1 MNERLTGRVSG
12 TESSRVSGTESSRV
26 SGTESSRVSGTESYP
41 GFVGRRPRFLTWSAA
56 VVGAG
61 LLWAWGG
68 HRWIQS
74 GLRLLWVGST
84 QDVGALQEFVATSAQ
99 VLSGVLGFTLS
110 VVAIVVQ
117 LSADRFTP
125 KVTELFLREKVNF
138 YLFFFLILA
147 NVVSLWSSAALSL
160 YVRVGPAE
168 QQRLGLLIGLNLLL
182 GTASFLVLIPYF
194 RFVFHFLQPASIIH
208 RIEQQVRQAVLGS
221 LASRRS
227 GSDSGSKGGCFSRYS
242 LQLRPR
248 HDNVAQQQRCAGIQ
262 GAVGMATEQH
272 SLSHQRCGAIIGQC
286 LPAHQRCLSALD
298 EIKSIATSALR
309 QQEGSILLEA
319 LDSLKSLWVFYAA
332 HKAQLPPAWFLFTP
346 ALWRDP
352 DFASVDQGLLSQIE
366 AEGTWLELKILRQY
380 QALFAE
386 GLNGMRQAST
396 LVAIHSRELGI
407 RALETQQLT
416 VAGWVIKFF
425 NTYLRAVINARDIR
439 SGYNLLKQYRL
450 LAEAALQ
457 HHQSALVLRIVDYF
471 RYYSLIAYKAGLFF
485 LSETFGF
492 DLGVLAQSSCALG
505 SETTEAIVQAL
516 LRLDQDPES
525 EQQETTL
532 RGIRKTQV
540 RVAAYFLRCGRED
553 LAKLI
558 YQDMQHEPLA
568 RLQSIRQE
576 LQSTTAVI
584 ATRTESSFWE
594 FTDRGENF
602 YFLEPALQPYAD
614 QFFGWFQGL
623 ATLQEGQESVELP

>member
-1 MNERLTGRVSG
+1 MKEIHTAPNC
-12 TESSRVSGTESSRV
+12 
-26 SGTESSRVSGTESYP
+26 
-41 GFVGRRPRFLTWSAA
+41 VGRRPRLLPWSAA
-56 VVGAG
+56 GVGAG

-74 GLRLLWVGST
+74 GLNLAWTGST
-84 QDVGALQEFVATSAQ
+84 QDAEALQEFVATLTQ
-99 VLSGVLGFTLS
+99 VLSGVLGVTLS

-125 KVTELFLREKVNF
+125 KVTELFLREQVNF

-147 NVVSLWSSAALSL
+147 NVVSLWSSIALSF
-160 YVRVGPAE
+160 YDPASGHP
-168 QQRLGLLIGLNLLL
+168 GLLIGLNLLL

-194 RFVFHFLQPASIIH
+194 RFVFNFLQPTSIIR

-221 LASRRS
+221 LVSRRL
-227 GSDSGSKGGCFSRYS
+227 GSDFGFEESRFSHWR
-242 LQLRPR
+242 RR
-248 HDNVAQQQRCAGIQ
+248 GV
-262 GAVGMATEQH
+262 ATEQH
-272 SLSHQRCGAIIGQC
+272 SPTGQC
-286 LPAHQRCLSALD
+286 SPAHQRCLAALD

-309 QQEGSILLEA
+309 QQEGSIFLEA
-319 LDSLKSLWVFYAA
+319 LDSLKSLWIFYAE
-332 HKAQLPPAWFLFTP
+332 HKAQLHPTWFLLTA
-346 ALWRDP
+346 ALQRDP
-352 DFASVDQGLLSQIE
+352 DFASVDKGLLSQIE
-366 AEGTWLELKILRQY
+366 AERSWLELKILRQY
-380 QALFAE
+380 QALFVE
-386 GLNGMRQAST
+386 GLNGMQQAST

-407 RALETQQLT
+407 RALETQRLT

-439 SGYNLLKQYRL
+439 GGYNLLKQYRL
-450 LAEAALQ
+450 LAEAAL
-457 HHQSALVLRIVDYF
+457 HHRQSALVLQIVDYF
-471 RYYSLIAYKAGLFF
+471 RYYSLTAYKAGLFF

-492 DLGVLAQSSCALG
+492 DLGRLAQLSCALQ

-525 EQQETTL
+525 EQQENTL

-540 RVAAYFLRCGRED
+540 RLAAYFLSRGRED

-558 YQDMQHEPLA
+558 YRDMQHEPSA

-576 LQSTTAVI
+576 LLSTA
-584 ATRTESSFWE
+584 AEFWE

-602 YFLEPALQPYAD
+602 YYLEPALQPYAE

-623 ATLQEGQESVELP
+623 TSLADKLESASRSLELP